1 MGGDDGMNNW
11 VCWGDRDI
19 FREGGFWGSVRG
31 LSLIIMQVSVIV
43 FHHRLWTNSVTQIH
57 ERFSSFILGQ
67 SKIIIF
73 RCSYFEN
80 LPRSKIFLHTISDT

>member
-19 FREGGFWGSVRG
+19 FHEGGFLGSVRG

-43 FHHRLWTNSVTQIH
+43 FHHRFWSNSVMQIH
-57 ERFSSFILGQ
+57 GRFFFHFGSVKNHCIMPA
-67 SKIIIF
+67 I
-73 RCSYFEN
+73 
-80 LPRSKIFLHTISDT
+80 PISPYHNWYSD